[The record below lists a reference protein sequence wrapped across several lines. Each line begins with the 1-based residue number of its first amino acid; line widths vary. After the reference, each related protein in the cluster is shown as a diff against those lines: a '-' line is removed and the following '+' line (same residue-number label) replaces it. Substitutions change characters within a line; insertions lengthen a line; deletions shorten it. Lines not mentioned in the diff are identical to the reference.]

1 MPATDDP
8 LKNLVYDFAPDFAA
22 WFLNVD
28 RATVRRVQPLN
39 VELPARK
46 KWSDTLFR
54 VSLAWPLPTA
64 EPTDILLHVEFQS
77 KDSARP
83 MPWRMVDYLAR
94 IAERELDY
102 RHLAHL
108 PLCSAVL
115 YVGDGAGAHDTGDY
129 RLGCPDGGVTLA
141 WRYRVIRLWQM
152 PAEEL
157 LALGRPSLMALI
169 GQTQIAAPT
178 QVIPQ
183 AVAAIGQLPDPE
195 TRSRLF
201 GALIG
206 LMRDEEVLAMTERLM
221 KAIERDPLLNTPF
234 LRRIREEGRAEE
246 REKFTRERERFA
258 QVMVAMRQD
267 VLDVLATR
275 FNPPVMDYRSVE
287 SQLSIVT
294 DMNRLRQLLQVA
306 FRATDITEFEAALAG

>member
-28 RATVRRVQPLN
+28 RAAVRRVQPLN

-64 EPTDILLHVEFQS
+64 EPTDVLLHVEFQS

-102 RHLAHL
+102 RQLAHL

-157 LALGRPSLMALI
+157 LALGRPALLTLL
-169 GQTQIAAPT
+169 GQTHIEQPER
-178 QVIPQ
+178 VVPQ
-183 AVAAIGQLPDPE
+183 AVAALGQVADADQ
-195 TRSRLF
+195 RSRLF
-201 GALIG
+201 GLLVSLI
-206 LMRDEEVLAMTERLM
+206 RDEEVMAMAERLI
-221 KAIERDPLLNTPF
+221 ARIERDPWLNTPF
-234 LRRIREEGRAEE
+234 LRRLRAEGRTEGRTE
-246 REKFTRERERFA
+246 GETRGLTEA
-258 QVMVAMRQD
+258 L
-267 VLDVLATR
+267 LDTLTIRLAPPAPTYRRLATQ
-275 FNPPVMDYRSVE
+275 VAG
-287 SQLSIVT
+287 LT
-294 DMNRLRQLLQVA
+294 DPARLRELLGVA
-306 FRATDITEFEAALAG
+306 LRATDVAEFEAALAG